1 MKLLAIETATDACSA
16 ALSING
22 DIHERF
28 EIAPRAHTELI
39 LPMIDELMVEA
50 GLTISQ
56 VDAMAFGRGPGAF
69 TGVRIAVGVTQG
81 IAFGADLPV
90 VPVSTLAALAQGV
103 VGAGKVNVSEGAR
116 EGSLG
121 GKVLAALD
129 ARMDEVYW
137 GAYQRNAAGLMELVG
152 DECVSA
158 PDQVPLPA
166 GEGWQGAGAG
176 WSAYEEALLARLAG
190 QVTSWEG
197 MCFPHARDVALLG
210 VAGFEAGQAIPAE
223 QALPV
228 YLRDKV
234 TWKKIR

>member
-16 ALSING
+16 ALCIDG
-22 DIHERF
+22 ELRERF

-39 LPMIDELMVEA
+39 LPMIDELMAEA
-50 GLTISQ
+50 GITISQ

-90 VPVSTLAALAQGV
+90 VPVSTLAALAQGA
-103 VGAGKVNVSEGAR
+103 GAER
-116 EGSLG
+116 
-121 GKVLAALD
+121 VLAALD
-129 ARMDEVYW
+129 ARMNEVYW
-137 GAYQRNAAGLMELVG
+137 GAYRRNATGRVELLGV
-152 DECVSA
+152 ECVSA
-158 PDQVPLPA
+158 PGDVPRPE
-166 GEGWQGAGAG
+166 GEGWHGAGAG
-176 WSAYEEALLARLAG
+176 WTAYESALSAHCAVQMTAWDG
-190 QVTSWEG
+190 T
-197 MCFPHARDVALLG
+197 CFPRARDVALLG
-210 VAGFEAGQAIPAE
+210 IAGYEAGQGVNAE

>member
-16 ALSING
+16 ALSIDG
-22 DIHERF
+22 DIRERF

-39 LPMIDELMVEA
+39 LPMIDELMAEA
-50 GLTISQ
+50 GLNISQ
-56 VDAMAFGRGPGAF
+56 VDAIAFGRGPGAF

-81 IAFGADLPV
+81 IAFAADLPV

-103 VGAGKVNVSEGAR
+103 AAD
-116 EGSLG
+116 
-121 GKVLAALD
+121 KVLAALD

-152 DECVSA
+152 DECVSV
-158 PDQVPLPA
+158 PGDVPLPT
-166 GEGWQGAGAG
+166 GENWQGAGAG
-176 WSAYEEALLARLAG
+176 WSAYETLLSAHCEQQLD
-190 QVTSWEG
+190 SWDG
-197 MCFPHARDVALLG
+197 LCFPHARDVVLLG
-210 VAGFEAGQAIPAE
+210 AAQFAAGTAVAAE

>member
-16 ALSING
+16 ALSIDG
-22 DIHERF
+22 EICERF

-39 LPMIDELMVEA
+39 LPMIDELMAEA
-50 GLTISQ
+50 DISISQ

-90 VPVSTLAALAQGV
+90 VPVSTLAALAQGC
-103 VGAGKVNVSEGAR
+103 
-116 EGSLG
+116 G
-121 GKVLAALD
+121 GDQILAALD

-137 GAYQRNAAGLMELVG
+137 GAYQRNADGMMTLVG
-152 DECVSA
+152 EECVL
-158 PDQVPLPA
+158 PPGEVPLPDVSLTEA
-166 GEGWQGAGAG
+166 SLPERKGWQGAGIG
-176 WSAYEEALLARLAG
+176 WQVYEAALMARCVGRVALWQG
-190 QVTSWEG
+190 D
-197 MCFPHARDVALLG
+197 CFPRARDVALLG
-210 VAGFEAGQAIPAE
+210 IAGFEAGQAVAAE

-234 TWKKIR
+234 TWKKVR